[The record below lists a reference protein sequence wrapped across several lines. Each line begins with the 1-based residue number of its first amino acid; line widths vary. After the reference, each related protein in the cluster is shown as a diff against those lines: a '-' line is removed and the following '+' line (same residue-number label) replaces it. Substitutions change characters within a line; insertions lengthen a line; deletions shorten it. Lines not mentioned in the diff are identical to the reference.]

1 MIRRFLYMVD
11 IFDKDG
17 YGPQPYRLRRINPS
31 HLFFPKDAL
40 PVPQSS
46 SVATVVEDLPLP
58 PTEITFCGST
68 EFMRRSDDKIV
79 GVDRTTRRAILYDP
93 AEHSVRVLPSMLAP
107 KFNTKALAIGDD
119 LYLMDMTPWPDK
131 GDDRQG
137 RRSGHSFE
145 ALIHRDRRP
154 LNGGRLEDECY
165 WRPLPPPPCVHAAGY
180 RGSSGEIRGYA
191 VVGDAHILVSTQSY
205 GTYSFATANTAWSKA
220 GDWALPFC
228 GRAEYV
234 PEHGLW
240 FGLSAANDD
249 VFGAW
254 DLSSTV
260 QQQPVVAHRGCKG
273 FAVLETPYASYVV
286 HLGDG
291 KLCIAKLF
299 MVARRETCSE
309 SWCDFDRDR
318 RFCTMLTG
326 VEVVRCN
333 GDKLHI
339 IKHRSCRYSFGEH
352 YIPTYVL

>member
-11 IFDKDG
+11 IFDKAG

-46 SVATVVEDLPLP
+46 SAATVVEDLPLP

-93 AEHSVRVLPSMLAP
+93 AEHSGSTVGP
-107 KFNTKALAIGDD
+107 
-119 LYLMDMTPWPDK
+119 
-131 GDDRQG
+131 
-137 RRSGHSFE
+137 SFE